1 MGYQEIVP
9 PLTAFLTTALT
20 FYRRAIEQF
29 TVRDPEDEIRQL
41 DSIQD
46 MNEVSNGHG
55 HASVILPLE
64 SVQGRLMIED
74 GSAERIARTHSGRL

>member
-1 MGYQEIVP
+1 
-9 PLTAFLTTALT
+9 
-20 FYRRAIEQF
+20 
-29 TVRDPEDEIRQL
+29 VRDPEDEIRQS

-55 HASVILPLE
+55 HASVISPLE

-74 GSAERIARTHSGRL
+74 GSAEKIARTNSGRM